1 MFIFPQ
7 PPYSLG
13 ATQHFSSREWR
24 LGRESFAR
32 SQNYFSTENY
42 FPPFVCFCFGFRV
55 TLNIKIAMYQF
66 SRETLI
72 CHQTNAIITDRVIL
86 PRTQGE
92 GKHRIYSRLPVTC
105 DLKTPPKKKQ
115 QWYITWQKVDLSK
128 HKKKR
133 KIIRIILHWRHFF
146 EHHLGRE
153 CIWSGKHCESKQ
165 DLWFTPFTHVYSYL
179 PVFCTIAL
187 PPHHPS
193 TNTSHSGPQGQPSEF
208 FVWVPQTT
216 RALIS
221 VEATPV

>member
-1 MFIFPQ
+1 MFFLTDNYFCILEVEIFFAVFLNCAAFENRRKQSNRQMFIFPQ

-115 QWYITWQKVDLSK
+115 Q
-128 HKKKR
+128 
-133 KIIRIILHWRHFF
+133 
-146 EHHLGRE
+146 
-153 CIWSGKHCESKQ
+153 
-165 DLWFTPFTHVYSYL
+165 
-179 PVFCTIAL
+179 
-187 PPHHPS
+187 
-193 TNTSHSGPQGQPSEF
+193 
-208 FVWVPQTT
+208 
-216 RALIS
+216 
-221 VEATPV
+221 